1 MTAKVRVRIANELH
15 IIEGDQKL
23 SKNGLEWIEL
33 DNENVLKF
41 YGIVYDMG
49 FLPAIITPYCENG
62 NILEYLNK
70 SSLTISHI
78 ISLVSGSICLNF
90 PIDWFPHRF

>member
-1 MTAKVRVRIANELH
+1 MRFLRD
-15 IIEGDQKL
+15 DQKL
-23 SKNGLEWIEL
+23 NEGGREWIRL

-62 NILEYLNK
+62 NVLEYLNK
-70 SSLTISHI
+70 SDFRLNVTQILI
-78 ISLVSGSICLNF
+78 LVSICKPLYF
-90 PIDWFPHRF
+90 LIDQFFCRY